1 METELPFICET
12 PFEDIG
18 CLSDPYDANYN
29 GTASRTT
36 EGKSC
41 LPWNS
46 ESVPDLFGNQRSW
59 THNYCRS
66 DGEEAPFCYVGKN
79 NFFVKFLFLRINAPI
94 LLGFN

>member
-18 CLSDPYDANYN
+18 CLSDPYDADYN

-66 DGEEAPFCYVGKN
+66 DGEEAPFCHVGKN
-79 NFFVKFLFLRINAPI
+79 NFFL
-94 LLGFN
+94 